1 MQVCPIVVG
10 QLRNARSLWSIGM
23 SDSDPYLLGYRQ
35 AEQERLERQADELA
49 PESEWL
55 FDQIGV
61 RAGWRV
67 VEIGCGPRGCLG
79 LLSKRVGSTG
89 TVVGVERSTE
99 QAERARHFVAEGR
112 LANVQVLDTDARSL
126 DLPERTFDLATARLV
141 LTNVPR
147 PEEVLAKMAR
157 LVRPGGFIALHE
169 PDPTTNRC
177 DPPLSAQTRLMEILN
192 SYAELSGI
200 DRSIGLRVPRMLREL
215 GLLDI
220 RVNPLV
226 HVYPPGHGRRMLVL
240 EFVENAQD
248 RILER
253 GLVAAAELAELMA
266 TLKRHLENPS
276 TLVVSSL
283 FLQTWGRMPDR

>member
-1 MQVCPIVVG
+1 
-10 QLRNARSLWSIGM
+10 M
-23 SDSDPYLLGYRQ
+23 SEPDPYLLGYRQ

-49 PESEWL
+49 HDSEWL

-79 LLSKRVGSTG
+79 LLSRCVGAAG
-89 TVVGVERSTE
+89 KVVGVERSAE
-99 QAERARHFVAEGR
+99 QVERARHFVAEGG
-112 LANVQVLDTDARSL
+112 LTNVEVLDADARRL

-141 LTNVPR
+141 LANVPR
-147 PEEVLAKMAR
+147 PQEVVSEMVR

-169 PDPTTNRC
+169 PDPSTSRC
-177 DPPLSAQTRLMEILN
+177 DPPLADQTRLLQVLN
-192 SYAELSGI
+192 TYAELNGI

-215 GLLDI
+215 GVLDVC
-220 RVNPLV
+220 VNPLV
-226 HVYPPGHGRRMLVL
+226 HVYPPGDQRRMLL
-240 EFVENAQD
+240 LDFVENARD

-253 GLVAAAELAELMA
+253 ELIGPAELAEVIA
-266 TLKRHLENPS
+266 AVREHLENPF

-283 FLQTWGRMPDR
+283 FLQTRGRIPDR

>member
-1 MQVCPIVVG
+1 
-10 QLRNARSLWSIGM
+10 M
-23 SDSDPYLLGYRQ
+23 SEPDPYLLGYRQ

-99 QAERARHFVAEGR
+99 QAERARRFVVENHF
-112 LANVQVLDTDARSL
+112 ANVQVLDADARSS

-147 PEEVLAKMAR
+147 PEEVVAKMVR

-177 DPPLSAQTRLMEILN
+177 DPPLAAQTRLMEILN

-220 RVNPLV
+220 CIHPLV

-240 EFVENAQD
+240 EFVENARD

-253 GLVAAAELAELMA
+253 GLVAEAELAELMA
-266 TLKRHLENPS
+266 ALKQHLENPS

>member
-1 MQVCPIVVG
+1 
-10 QLRNARSLWSIGM
+10 M
-23 SDSDPYLLGYRQ
+23 SEPDPYLLGYRQ
-35 AEQERLERQADELA
+35 AEQDRLERQADELA

-61 RAGWRV
+61 GTGWRV

-89 TVVGVERSTE
+89 RVVGVERSAE
-99 QAERARHFVAEGR
+99 QVERARHFVRESR
-112 LANVQVLDTDARSL
+112 LTNVEVLDADARSL
-126 DLPERTFDLATARLV
+126 DLPDRAFDLATARLV

-147 PEEVLAKMAR
+147 PEEVVAEMVR

-169 PDPTTNRC
+169 VDPSTGRC
-177 DPPLSAQTRLMEILN
+177 DPPLDAHVRLLQILN
-192 SYAELSGI
+192 TYAELNFI

-226 HVYPPGHGRRMLVL
+226 HIYPSGHGRRMLVL
-240 EFVENAQD
+240 DFVENARE

-253 GLVAAAELAELMA
+253 GLIAESELAELTA
-266 TLKRHLENPS
+266 ALRRHLENAS
-276 TLVVSSL
+276 TLVVSAL
-283 FLQTWGRMPDR
+283 YIQTWARIPNR

>member
-1 MQVCPIVVG
+1 LG
-10 QLRNARSLWSIGM
+10 DRDARRVWSIKV
-23 SDSDPYLLGYRQ
+23 SEPDPYLLGYRQ
-35 AEQERLERQADELA
+35 AEQDRLERQADELA

-61 RAGWRV
+61 CTGWRV

-89 TVVGVERSTE
+89 RVVGVERSAE
-99 QAERARHFVAEGR
+99 QVERARHFAAERR
-112 LANVQVLDTDARSL
+112 LTNVELLDADARSL
-126 DLPERTFDLATARLV
+126 DLPDRAFDLATARLV

-147 PEEVLAKMAR
+147 PEEIVAEMVR

-177 DPPLSAQTRLMEILN
+177 DPPLEAQTRLLQILN
-192 SYAELSGI
+192 TYAGLNGI

-215 GLLDI
+215 GLLDV

-226 HVYPPGHGRRMLVL
+226 YIYPPGHGRRMLVL
-240 EFVENAQD
+240 DFVENARD
-248 RILER
+248 RILEST
-253 GLVAAAELAELMA
+253 LIAEAELAELTA
-266 TLKRHLENPS
+266 ALRRHLENPS

-283 FLQTWGRMPDR
+283 FIQTWGRIPDR